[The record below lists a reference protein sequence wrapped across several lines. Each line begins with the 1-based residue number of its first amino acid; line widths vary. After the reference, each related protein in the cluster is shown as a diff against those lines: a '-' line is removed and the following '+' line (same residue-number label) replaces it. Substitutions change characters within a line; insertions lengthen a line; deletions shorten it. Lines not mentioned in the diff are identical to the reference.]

1 MDRPTGTFVG
11 IDVSKGHLDV
21 AVRPSGEAFRV
32 PNTPAGLAE
41 LAERLRP
48 AAPALAVLEATGGY
62 ELPALAA
69 LRAAGIPAAVVDPR
83 RARAFAEAT
92 ARRAK
97 TDRIDAAA
105 LAHLAEAARPEP
117 APPPDPAREAL
128 AALLARRDQLVEMR
142 TMEGNRLKS
151 CPDARVRGA
160 IERHLEW
167 LGAELARAEAELDE
181 AVRSSPEWRER
192 DELLRSIPGVGPGV
206 SRAPLAGLPEL
217 GTTSGARLASL
228 AGLAPYA
235 RDSGARRG
243 ARRIRGGR
251 AEVRRLLYMAARGAC
266 RCRGGPLKE
275 FAERLRARGK
285 APKVALIALA
295 RRILE
300 IANAVVRT
308 GRGWQPELAMPR

>member
-1 MDRPTGTFVG
+1 MDSPANTFVG
-11 IDVSKGHLDV
+11 IDVSKAHLDV

-32 PNTPAGLAE
+32 PNTPAGLAD

-48 AAPALAVLEATGGY
+48 AAPALVVMEATGGL

-69 LRAAGIPAAVVDPR
+69 LQAAGIPAAVVDPR
-83 RARAFAEAT
+83 RARAFAEA
-92 ARRAK
+92 AGRLAK
-97 TDRIDAAA
+97 TDRADAAA
-105 LAHLAEAARPEP
+105 LAHLAEAVRPEP
-117 APPPDPAREAL
+117 APPPDPGREAL
-128 AALLARRDQLVEMR
+128 AAMLARRDQLVEMR
-142 TMEGNRLKS
+142 TMEGNRLEA
-151 CPDARVRGA
+151 CPDAWAREGIR
-160 IERHLEW
+160 RHLEW
-167 LGAELARAEAELDE
+167 LDAELARAGAELEE
-181 AVRSSPEWRER
+181 AVRSRPEWRER
-192 DELLRSIPGVGPGV
+192 DELLRSIPGIGPAV
-206 SRAPLAGLPEL
+206 SRALLAGLPEL
-217 GTTSGARLASL
+217 GTASGPRLASL

-251 AEVRRLLYMAARGAC
+251 GEVRRLLYMAARGAC

-285 APKVALIALA
+285 APKVALIAVA

-308 GRGWQPELAMPR
+308 GRRWQPELAMPR

>member
-1 MDRPTGTFVG
+1 MDSPASTFVG

-21 AVRPSGEAFRV
+21 AIRPSGEIFRV

-41 LAERLRP
+41 LAARLGP
-48 AAPALAVLEATGGY
+48 AAPALVVLEATGGY

-92 ARRAK
+92 GRLAK

-105 LAHLAEAARPEP
+105 LAHLAEAVRPEP
-117 APPPDPAREAL
+117 APPPDPRREAL

-142 TMEGNRLKS
+142 TMEGNRLGA
-151 CPDARVRGA
+151 CPDARVREG
-160 IERHLEW
+160 IERHLAW
-167 LGAELARAEAELDE
+167 LGDELARAEAELGE
-181 AVRSSPEWRER
+181 AVRSTPEWRER

-206 SRAPLAGLPEL
+206 SRALLAGLPEL
-217 GTTSGARLASL
+217 GTAAGPRLASL

-266 RCRGGPLKE
+266 LCRGGPLKE

-285 APKVALIALA
+285 APKVVLIALA

-308 GRGWQPELAMPR
+308 GRKWQPELAMPR